1 MSRPTKR
8 KSRTTNPMG
17 GKNMFGKG
25 RFGGGLIFKTEV
37 VNGTCPMCEAKS
49 VFISL
54 SPEFFRCTTCGADL
68 EQKVNGVISYIPA
81 ISPGDKL
88 PVLEV
93 VEDGPQ
99 KA

>member
-1 MSRPTKR
+1 MV
-8 KSRTTNPMG
+8 KSKNPIG
-17 GKNMFGKG
+17 GKNMFGGG
-25 RFGGGLIFKTEV
+25 RFGRGMIFKTQV

-54 SPEFFRCTTCGADL
+54 SPEFFRCTTCGSDL
-68 EQKVNGVISYIPA
+68 EQKINGVISYIPTV
-81 ISPGDKL
+81 SPGGKL

-93 VEDGPQ
+93 IEDGPQ

>member
-1 MSRPTKR
+1 MA
-8 KSRTTNPMG
+8 KSKNPIG

-25 RFGGGLIFKTEV
+25 KFGGGMIFKTQV
-37 VNGTCPMCEAKS
+37 VNGTCPTCEAS
-49 VFISL
+49 TVFISL

-68 EQKVNGVISYIPA
+68 EQKVNGVISYIPTG
-81 ISPGDKL
+81 SPGAKL

-93 VEDGPQ
+93 IEDGPQ